1 MNSRLSLAELR
12 CTTCCLE
19 TVFLALLH
27 ARIARQEAGFLQFAA
42 QVLVINEQRAGQAVA
57 EMAEACA
64 LPGLVPVGVF
74 THFAAADSTA
84 PEDIAYTRR
93 QYDILCAAVE
103 EMAARGCTFAVK
115 HCCNSAGTFAWPEF
129 HLDMVRPGIILY
141 GEQPSADTVLPG
153 LVPALR
159 LRAAV
164 SMVKELAAGDA
175 VSYGC
180 TFRAP
185 KPMRAATL
193 AVGYADGYPRALS
206 GRGTVSL
213 HGRPARVLGRVCMD
227 QIVVDVTDIPD
238 VKAGD
243 AAIVF
248 GGGTADSVDD
258 VARMTG
264 TINYEVLCDVGR
276 RVQRVYVENGA
287 EVELVD
293 YLKGE

>member
-1 MNSRLSLAELR
+1 M
-12 CTTCCLE
+12 
-19 TVFLALLH
+19 
-27 ARIARQEAGFLQFAA
+27 
-42 QVLVINEQRAGQAVA
+42 
-57 EMAEACA
+57 
-64 LPGLVPVGVF
+64 GVF

-206 GRGTVSL
+206 SRGTVSL

-248 GGGTADSVDD
+248 GGGAADSVDD